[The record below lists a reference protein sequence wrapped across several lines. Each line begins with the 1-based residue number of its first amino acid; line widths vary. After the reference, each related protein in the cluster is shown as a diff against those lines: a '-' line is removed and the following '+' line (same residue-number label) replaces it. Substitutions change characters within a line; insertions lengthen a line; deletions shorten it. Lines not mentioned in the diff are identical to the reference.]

1 MTINKTSQKSKIA
14 KSAINRW
21 LHLGTKTNV
30 GFTMIELLAIIAIVG
45 ILAGIVAPSWLSFIS
60 KRRVNATNDVIWS
73 AIRKAQSEAKRTKES
88 YSVFVQNDNNS
99 PKIEIYKTRQPD
111 GNNVDP
117 EAVDRDSEDNFL
129 EAIDWRLI
137 DLRAEADIRQGQVA
151 LTTNIGDPN
160 KIAEDGG
167 VQNTGTITFDALG
180 ALVPDPILGDRAN
193 PTGLIVAVSAVDSNG
208 EVINGTERCVKVTT
222 LLGSMVQ
229 GRGAECD
236 FE

>member
-21 LHLGTKTNV
+21 LRFGTKLNV
-30 GFTMIELLAIIAIVG
+30 GFTMIELLAIVAIIG
-45 ILAGIVAPSWLSFIS
+45 ILAGIVAPSWFSFINR
-60 KRRVNATNDVIWS
+60 RRVNATNDVIWG
-73 AIRKAQSEAKRTKES
+73 AIREAQSEAKRTKES
-88 YSVFVQNDNNS
+88 YSVFVQNDNDS

-111 GNNVDP
+111 GTNVDP
-117 EAVDRDSEDNFL
+117 EAVDQDSDDDFL

-137 DLRAEADIRQGQVA
+137 DLREQADIRQGQVA

-160 KIAEDGG
+160 KIAEGA
-167 VQNTGTITFDALG
+167 VQNTGTITFDSLG
-180 ALVPDPILGDRAN
+180 ALVPEPMLGNRAN
-193 PTGLIVAVSAVDSNG
+193 PTGLIVAVSALDSNG
-208 EVINGTERCVKVTT
+208 EAINGTERCVKVTT